1 MHELSVA
8 MGIVALAEKEI
19 KKANKQSVEVI
30 ELQIGSLS
38 GVELDFLD
46 YVWESAVKG
55 SVLEHAE
62 KRVNYVE
69 AQAKCLEC
77 DTAFKMNFVYD
88 SCPKCNSYFKDIIKG
103 RELKVTSLEVV

>member
-8 MGIVALAEKEI
+8 MGIVALAEKEVR
-19 KKANKQSVEVI
+19 KANKQSVEVI

-46 YVWESAVKG
+46 YVWETAVKG
-55 SVLEHAE
+55 TVLENAE
-62 KRVNYVE
+62 KKIDFVKAR
-69 AQAKCLEC
+69 AKCLEC
-77 DTAFKMNFVYD
+77 ETVFNMDFIYD